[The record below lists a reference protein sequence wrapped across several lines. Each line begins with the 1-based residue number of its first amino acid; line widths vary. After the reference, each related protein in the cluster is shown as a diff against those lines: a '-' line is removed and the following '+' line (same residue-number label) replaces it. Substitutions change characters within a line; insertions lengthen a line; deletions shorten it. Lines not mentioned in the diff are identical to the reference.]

1 MTHPLDTAL
10 SDQRILETIGSRLRQ
25 ARLNQDLTQAAL
37 ATRAGLQ
44 RRTISKVENGDDFT
58 MGTLLRVLR
67 GLNQLQ
73 NLDAFLPDPGVSP
86 IDLARNQGKPR
97 QRASRNQPA
106 TVEPLAASADE
117 IDPADT
123 PGWSWGEDS

>member
-1 MTHPLDTAL
+1 MTNSLDAAW
-10 SDQRILETIGSRLRQ
+10 SDQRILETIGARLRQ
-25 ARLNQDLTQAAL
+25 ARLNQDLTQATL

-44 RRTISKVENGDDFT
+44 RRTISNVENGDDFT

-86 IDLARNQGKPR
+86 VDLARNQGKPR
-97 QRASRNQPA
+97 QRARRNRPA
-106 TVEPLAASADE
+106 TVEPVDPAPAE
-117 IDPADT
+117 IDAAP
-123 PGWSWGEDS
+123 PSGWSWGEDS